1 MVRYILI
8 HNLSFLFTY
17 QTTNVFCENTYILYL
32 QYLLLFSLSK
42 AMSNITLLFTAYGSP
57 GSKNYVALFITL
69 LLYVSTVL
77 SNVVILFVIYFDS
90 SLHKPMYIFLF
101 NLSINGLIGS
111 TAVCPKIMAN
121 LLKDNNSISLEGCLF
136 QVLFINVSAGCA
148 YAIFAGMAYDRYVS
162 ICKPLQ
168 YHSIMTPL
176 RVNVLLAVM
185 YILPISLMSFQVYLT
200 STLPLCGHNINKLFC
215 DNLAVVNL
223 SCVRDA
229 FGNVYGLFIVLATIV
244 LPLFLVILSYIK
256 ILCVSLRASKN
267 AQKKALQTCAPHLI
281 TFINFSFASLF
292 SVIYNRVSYYIPPE
306 MNILMSLD
314 FILIP
319 PLLHPLIYGFKTQ
332 DIRKSLYKIF
342 RRRVF
347 MNSDTSNQNVNRL
360 F

>member
-1 MVRYILI
+1 MFE
-8 HNLSFLFTY
+8 HA
-17 QTTNVFCENTYILYL
+17 EP
-32 QYLLLFSLSK
+32 
-42 AMSNITLLFTAYGSP
+42 MSNVTLLFTAYGSP
-57 GSKNYVALFITL
+57 GSKNHGVLFITL

-77 SNVVILFVIYFDS
+77 SNVTILLVIYFDS

-101 NLSINGLIGS
+101 NLAINGLIGT

-121 LLKDNNSISLEGCLF
+121 LLKDNNYISLEGCLI
-136 QVLFINVSAGCA
+136 QVLFINVYACCA

-176 RVNVLLAVM
+176 RVKVLLAVV
-185 YILPISLMSFQVYLT
+185 YLLPTSLLSFQVYLT
-200 STLPLCGHNINKLFC
+200 SRLPLCGNNINKMFC
-215 DNLAVVNL
+215 DNLVVVNL

-229 FGNVYGLFIVLATIV
+229 IGNLYGLCLIFVLVV

-256 ILCVSLRASKN
+256 IISVSLRASTS

-281 TFINFSFASLF
+281 TFINFSLAILF
-292 SVIYNRVSYYIPPE
+292 SVIYNRISHFLPQEV
-306 MNILMSLD
+306 NILMSLE

-319 PLLHPLIYGFKTQ
+319 PLLHPLIYGIKTK

-342 RRRVF
+342 RRRVVF
-347 MNSDTSNQNVNRL
+347 MNSETDTLNQNRL
-360 F
+360 TNKIFFF

>member
-1 MVRYILI
+1 MPLLHSHQILACLNMVRYILI

-57 GSKNYVALFITL
+57 GPKNHVALFITL

-185 YILPISLMSFQVYLT
+185 YILPISLMSFQV
-200 STLPLCGHNINKLFC
+200 
-215 DNLAVVNL
+215 
-223 SCVRDA
+223 
-229 FGNVYGLFIVLATIV
+229 
-244 LPLFLVILSYIK
+244 
-256 ILCVSLRASKN
+256 
-267 AQKKALQTCAPHLI
+267 
-281 TFINFSFASLF
+281 
-292 SVIYNRVSYYIPPE
+292 
-306 MNILMSLD
+306 
-314 FILIP
+314 
-319 PLLHPLIYGFKTQ
+319 
-332 DIRKSLYKIF
+332 
-342 RRRVF
+342 
-347 MNSDTSNQNVNRL
+347 
-360 F
+360 